1 MNDKFTS
8 LFGLPKDSYNT
19 EKENIEDN
27 NEETTSMLSK
37 IKSSVSQSIEVE
49 VNYKNFFIVFIT
61 GGIFIFISF
70 FNLPFIIFNP
80 SKFSNLFSIGSFI
93 CLISF
98 IFLYGTNKF
107 FSTLFNKERIFYT
120 IIYILSLIGGFVFT
134 YLFNYYIIVLIC
146 SFIQIITI
154 IIFFLTFI
162 PGGYSGISIIINMLL
177 VPFKNLFNKSN

>member
-1 MNDKFTS
+1 MSDKFKA

-19 EKENIEDN
+19 EKDNIEDN
-27 NEETTSMLSK
+27 NDENTSMLGK
-37 IKSSVSQSIEVE
+37 IKSSVSQSIEIE
-49 VNYKNFFIVFIT
+49 VNYTYFIIVFIT
-61 GGIFIFISF
+61 GGIFIFLSF

-98 IFLYGTNKF
+98 IFLYGTYKF
-107 FSTLFNKERIFYT
+107 FNTLFNKDRILYT
-120 IIYILSLIGGFVFT
+120 IIYIISLIGGFIFT

-146 SFIQIITI
+146 SFLQIITI

-162 PGGYSGISIIINMLL
+162 PGGYTGISLILNMLL
-177 VPFKNLFNKSN
+177 IPLKSLFNKSN